1 MAKKMKKLMS
11 MALVLCMM
19 ASMLS
24 VGAFA
29 ADGTVVETE
38 SSTVD
43 GVTTDV
49 TTTTTTTTDENG
61 NVTVNLKIESNSA
74 GVNGAGETVTGNEV
88 YEETVVTDSEGKELA
103 SDWELNGSEKKEWTE
118 EDNGDGAQPEVD
130 VSLIPGETTTGTAG
144 VTSETVT
151 NADGSVTT
159 TTTTDRTVTAETS
172 KVEVSVNESES
183 GLVGDE
189 ASELKGLTPEY
200 DETDGPRTDAA
211 GKAPERGAVAVGD

>member
-1 MAKKMKKLMS
+1 MAKKVKKLMS
-11 MALVLCMM
+11 MVLVLCMM

-43 GVTTDV
+43 GITTNV

-88 YEETVVTDSEGKELA
+88 YEETVVTDSQGNELA
-103 SDWELNGSEKKEWTE
+103 SHWELNGSEKKEWSE

-130 VSLIPGETTTGTAG
+130 VSLVPGETTTGTAG

-159 TTTTDRTVTAETS
+159 TTTTDRTVILE
-172 KVEVSVNESES
+172 
-183 GLVGDE
+183 
-189 ASELKGLTPEY
+189 
-200 DETDGPRTDAA
+200 
-211 GKAPERGAVAVGD
+211 